1 MSKELRAF
9 IFDLDGVITD
19 TAEYHY
25 LAWKQLA
32 NEMGITFTREDNER
46 LKGISRM
53 ESLEI
58 ILEIGNKQSSY
69 TVEEKEK
76 LATQKNEHYM
86 ELIKQ
91 ITPNDCLPGI
101 KQLLNDIKAAGYK
114 LGLASVSKNA
124 PAVMNSLQLSDQFD
138 YMVDAHTIKKGKPDP
153 EIFLKAAERLG
164 VHADEC
170 IGIEDAEAGV
180 EAIKSAGMFAVGV
193 GSKDQLAKADL
204 LYSNT
209 SDLSLNEIIR
219 EYRK

>member
-1 MSKELRAF
+1 MSKELKAF

-32 NEMGITFTREDNER
+32 NELGIEFTRADNER

-58 ILEIGNKQSSY
+58 ILDIGNKQSSY
-69 TVEEKEK
+69 TAEEKEK
-76 LATQKNEHYM
+76 LAAQKNEHYM

-91 ITPNDCLPGI
+91 ITPNDSLPGI
-101 KQLLNDIKAAGYK
+101 KQLLLDIKAAGYK

-138 YMVDAHTIKKGKPDP
+138 YMVDARTIKRGKPDP
-153 EIFLKAAERLG
+153 EIFLKAAEKLG
-164 VHADEC
+164 VPADEC

-180 EAIKSAGMFAVGV
+180 DAIKSAGMFAVGI
-193 GSKDQLAKADL
+193 GSKEQLAKADL

-209 SDLSLNEIIR
+209 SYLSLDELIK
-219 EYRK
+219 EYQN